1 MFKFYYFVELY
12 DVRMIHNFQNF
23 ELSGQKLFL
32 KIFWCLSAVYNF
44 HRHPFLEFFAV
55 STLDFGIRP
64 LANGRADA
72 VAEFL
77 EVDFIIGARKL
88 LDGSA
93 HVREK
98 LEHTCRLVG
107 GILLLTNAQNVP
119 FRQSLSHSFQF
130 IDLLLTNLLSPSITM
145 IDGVI

>member
-1 MFKFYYFVELY
+1 MYGRKTDIVRLCLCGLCCLFFSKTYLVFEFYDFKELY
-12 DVRMIHNFQNF
+12 DVWMIHSFQNF
-23 ELSGQKLFL
+23 QFSGQKFFS
-32 KIFWCLSAVYNF
+32 KVFWRLSTVNDF
-44 HRHPFLEFFAV
+44 HRHPLLEFFAV
-55 STLDFGIRP
+55 SALDLGIGS
-64 LANGRADA
+64 LTDGRADA

-107 GILLLTNAQNVP
+107 GVLLLTNAQADP
-119 FRQSLSHSFQF
+119 LW
-130 IDLLLTNLLSPSITM
+130 
-145 IDGVI
+145 